1 MGFYIGLGILVSLG
15 LLALV
20 WFTGDKKD
28 DLAKWLVMV
37 AIPVSG
43 WAFWPFYA
51 LAAAGYFMRKRA
63 MEQAREEALEK
74 EESDIVAHR
83 QRKINEA
90 RTWGPY
96 ARDQARKEALD
107 QTHQE
112 RDPG

>member
-1 MGFYIGLGILVSLG
+1 MALYIILGILVSLG

-51 LAAAGYFMRKRA
+51 IAAAGYFMRKRA
-63 MEQAREEALEK
+63 MEQAAEQAAIEERSRIMREKKNAQLRREEE
-74 EESDIVAHR
+74 
-83 QRKINEA
+83 
-90 RTWGPY
+90 
-96 ARDQARKEALD
+96 ARDQASGMRL
-107 QTHQE
+107 
-112 RDPG
+112 